1 MNQQF
6 SRKRKAILFLP
17 LITLPFI
24 TLAFWSLGG
33 GRKTNATATTPTSLN
48 KSLPS
53 AQLKHSDEDK
63 MSLYNQAALDSVNK
77 SATSTGGQFAA
88 SDSALK
94 RSDDSMLLS
103 GSQGFN
109 YGANNSDQSEEKLRL
124 KLAELERTIRQ
135 PPPPQQPPYNSY
147 SDRQMSASPDVARLQ
162 QMMAAMQQP
171 AAPDPEMTQL
181 SGMLQKILDIQHPER
196 VSSQL
201 KAESI
206 KNRGRVYTLGSTG
219 PVAIRANEGF
229 YDITDSLGDDSLRQQ
244 AVSATVEGTQTVV
257 SGATLKLKLSQ
268 DILISGVLIPKN
280 SYVFGLCSVDGER
293 LKVQISGIR
302 SGSSLFPVSLTLYDL
317 DANEGIRIPGAIS
330 RDASKDGA
338 DKAIQSMQLMTYDPS
353 LGTQAAGMGIEAAKG
368 LLSKKVKLVRVTVK
382 AGYPVLL
389 VDEKAKQQSQ
399 F

>member
-1 MNQQF
+1 MKEQF
-6 SRKRKAILFLP
+6 SRRRKALLFLP

-24 TLAFWSLGG
+24 TLAFWALGG
-33 GRKTNATATTPTSLN
+33 GRKTNATATTQTSLN

-53 AQLKHSDEDK
+53 AQLKPGDEDK
-63 MSLYNQAALDSVNK
+63 MSLYNKAALDSANK
-77 SATSTGGQFAA
+77 GVTGTGGLFGA

-94 RSDDSMLLS
+94 RSDDSMLPS

-135 PPPPQQPPYNSY
+135 PPQEPSYNSY
-147 SDRQMSASPDVARLQ
+147 SGQPMGTSQDVARLQ

-171 AAPDPEMTQL
+171 AAPDPEMTRL
-181 SGMLQKILDIQHPER
+181 SGMLEKILDIQHPER

-206 KNRGRVYTLGSTG
+206 KNRGRVYSLGSTD

-229 YDITDSLGDDSLRQQ
+229 YDITDSLAGDSLRQQ

-257 SGATLKLKLSQ
+257 SGATLKLKLTQ